1 MFAFLISSTRNHLT
15 DPAESTDAFVDDS
28 RKALRRAAL
37 IDQEWRMKKFN
48 PPYPR
53 PRAAVEFQF
62 KPTAASPDTMLRGES
77 ASFHSSL
84 STGAGAPLTT
94 AGPAADLPANGN
106 LRKAGEGE
114 GDREPQGVAS
124 VADAADGAELSDA
137 DAAVPLAPV
146 CRWGSPDFQIFEP
159 AVEPE
164 PVWGEF
170 FGCALDEELATMAAH
185 MQVPYAVAAVSFIV
199 IASGLIG
206 HRLEIPVKF
215 GWTERMA
222 LWAVIIA
229 GSGSGKS
236 SVTRIFVPILKGLEE
251 QEAVPWAE
259 RLRELDRHNLVA
271 DITQSEYKRRL
282 RAAVLDG
289 GELPQQPEI
298 LPIGLPTRQAPQLII
313 DDVTLPALAE
323 AHAHPMN
330 VAGLLALP
338 DEMAPVLD
346 RISQRPDERA
356 AFLRAHDGGHYRV
369 DRRTRGQIDIR
380 NFCVSILAS
389 AVPGHLAL
397 GKKADGF
404 SARCLWIP
412 YNPVRTTPLPSADFA
427 APVTHEVLARV
438 RQLAREAAQEPLRL
452 PLSKEAHDAFEEVA
466 AEWNSRARDARGH
479 LSTWYARAPTQILR
493 LAGMREVC
501 RAAHAGEMASVLSV
515 ASIDAAA
522 AAVEQ
527 CFAPMARHVLGVP
540 AAPDETPIV
549 KFAQII
555 AMQAETDEDGRLFVN
570 KRLVRRKFGERLSKG
585 ADFHALWRSFEEAGL
600 LRELPRTAGKRGR
613 KAGDFELNPAFASL

>member
-1 MFAFLISSTRNHLT
+1 
-15 DPAESTDAFVDDS
+15 
-28 RKALRRAAL
+28 
-37 IDQEWRMKKFN
+37 MKKFN
-48 PPYPR
+48 SPYPR

-62 KPTAASPDTMLRGES
+62 KPTAASPDAMLRGES

-84 STGAGAPLTT
+84 STGAGAPLRT
-94 AGPAADLPANGN
+94 AGPAADPPANGN
-106 LRKAGEGE
+106 LRKAGQGE
-114 GDREPQGVAS
+114 GDREPEGGAPVAGVA
-124 VADAADGAELSDA
+124 DEAELSDA
-137 DAAVPLAPV
+137 DPAAPLASV
-146 CRWGSPDFQIFEP
+146 SRWDAPDFQIFEP
-159 AVEPE
+159 AAEPE
-164 PVWGEF
+164 PAWGEF
-170 FGCALDEELATMAAH
+170 FGCPLDEELATVSAH
-185 MQVPYAVAAVSFIV
+185 MQVPYAVAAVSFLV

-222 LWAVIIA
+222 LWAVLIA
-229 GSGSGKS
+229 RSGSGKS
-236 SVTRIFVPILKGLEE
+236 SISRIFVPFLKGLEE

-271 DITQSEYKRRL
+271 DITQREYKRRL
-282 RAAVLDG
+282 RVAVLDG
-289 GELPQQPEI
+289 DDLPQQPEI
-298 LPIGLPTRQAPQLII
+298 LPIDLPTRKAPQLII

-338 DEMAPVLD
+338 DEMAPVVD
-346 RISQRPDERA
+346 RISQSDVERA

-369 DRRTRGQIDIR
+369 NRRNRGQIDIR
-380 NFCVSILAS
+380 NFCVSILGS

-397 GKKADGF
+397 GQKADGF

-427 APVTHEVLARV
+427 APVTHEVLTKV

-452 PLSKEAHDAFEEVA
+452 QLSKEAHEAFEEVA
-466 AEWNSRARDARGH
+466 AEWNRRAGDACGH

-501 RAAHAGEMASVLSV
+501 RAAHDDEMASVLSV

-527 CFAPMARHVLGVP
+527 CLAPMARHVLEAP
-540 AAPDETPIV
+540 AAADEAPII
-549 KFAQII
+549 KLAQII

-570 KRLVRRKFGERLSKG
+570 KRLVRRKFGEKLSKS
-585 ADFHALWRSFEEAGL
+585 AVFHGLWKSLEGAGL
-600 LRELPRTAGKRGR
+600 LRELPRAAGKRGR